1 MEGTVVDDD
10 KIRIGNGAVVHAP
23 LPEGF
28 SAGSKVQIS
37 VRPEKIA
44 LDELEDGMVSLK
56 GKIEQRI
63 YQGIN
68 TQVTVSLGDGARL
81 VALEQQTYRAEA
93 DSRWE
98 PDTEVTVGWHPE
110 HCLVLRE
117 AEEAA
122 SSPQRRFQPGR
133 QRLPLES

>member
-1 MEGTVVDDD
+1 MEGTVVDDA
-10 KIRIGNGAVVHAP
+10 KIRIGNGAVVPVP

-44 LDELEDGMVSLK
+44 LDGLEDGMVSLK

-93 DSRWE
+93 
-98 PDTEVTVGWHPE
+98 
-110 HCLVLRE
+110 
-117 AEEAA
+117 
-122 SSPQRRFQPGR
+122 
-133 QRLPLES
+133 